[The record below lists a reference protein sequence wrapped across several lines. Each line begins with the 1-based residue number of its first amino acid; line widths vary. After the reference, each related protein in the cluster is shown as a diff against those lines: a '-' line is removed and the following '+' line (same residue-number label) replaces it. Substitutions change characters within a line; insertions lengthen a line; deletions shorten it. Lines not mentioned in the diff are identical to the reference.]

1 MKIRTALMTVALVA
15 MLVFS
20 ACALKE
26 KAMELSNVPVM
37 GNGAE
42 FVKVVDGSYMLKPVD
57 GGLEMT
63 LNAEL
68 LKQLVGIVPDS
79 LTTDHVGAWT
89 LGFKNADGEAV
100 MGMENVPLKEEHK
113 AEIVALMKGL
123 IGDKKELTFM
133 QMIEDKAEVKRI
145 LGEVSSIELNTEIV
159 YPELAMA
166 PVPEVPATPA
176 ATTPVTPGQ
185 KPPVVKP
192 PVPKPPTPP
201 APPAPTVDD
210 AKINDFGTAVD
221 RYLALKA
228 KNPTTPREITRL
240 TQLRTEAQ
248 NQQNALAA
256 EYDNMTG
263 AQKTKYNGLKAKLQ

>member
-1 MKIRTALMTVALVA
+1 MTVALVA

-26 KAMELSNVPVM
+26 KALELSNVPVT

-68 LKQLVGIVPDS
+68 LKQLVGINPDS
-79 LTTDHVGAWT
+79 LMVDHVGAWT
-89 LGFKNADGEAV
+89 LAFKNSDGEAV

-159 YPELAMA
+159 YPELAMTTQPTVTEP
-166 PVPEVPATPA
+166 PVVA
-176 ATTPVTPGQ
+176 PVTPVKPGQ
-185 KPPVVKP
+185 KPPVKPPVVKP
-192 PVPKPPTPP
+192 PVVKPPVT
-201 APPAPTVDD
+201 PPAPTVSD
-210 AKINDFGTAVD
+210 AKINDFGSAVD

-248 NQQNALAA
+248 NQQNALTA

-263 AQKTKYNGLKAKLQ
+263 AQKTKFNNIKAKM

>member
-26 KAMELSNVPVM
+26 KALELSNVPVM

-68 LKQLVGIVPDS
+68 LKQLVGINPDS

-89 LGFKNADGEAV
+89 LAFKNSDGEAV

-159 YPELAMA
+159 YPELAMM
-166 PVPEVPATPA
+166 PVPEVVETPA
-176 ATTPVTPGQ
+176 ATVTPGQKPPVQ

-192 PVPKPPTPP
+192 PVTPPTPP
-201 APPAPTVDD
+201 APTVSD

-221 RYLALKA
+221 RYVALRDK
-228 KNPTTPREITRL
+228 KPTTPREKTRL

-256 EYDNMTG
+256 EYENMTG
-263 AQKTKYNGLKAKLQ
+263 AQKTKFNNLKAKLSQ